1 MAGASP
7 QGDAAGAALP
17 PDTPASSD
25 GPDRHVYIARLARL
39 TILGATPAWRGAAL
53 ALLLTGAAALLRWAL
68 SPIGPDIA
76 PFATFYVSTMLA
88 ALLGG
93 AAAGALGLVLA
104 GFIAWLAFLPPAW
117 TLALPGQTLANLALF
132 AGTQAAVV
140 ALAVVLRNALHRAAT
155 AEAELQAR
163 LAELEALMDLVPAGI
178 WFARGP
184 EVRAVTR
191 NRFAAEMLRVPAG
204 TGPRDQAPGLVS
216 LGHVALHEDGAPVP
230 PDRMP
235 LQRALDGEELRN
247 HEYDAVFAD
256 GEAISM
262 LFNARPIRDR
272 AGRITAAVSAGL
284 DVTALK
290 RTEAALREAIAA
302 RELLQREADH
312 RIKNSLQLVIS
323 VLRVQR
329 GRVHDPQAVAL
340 LDEALARIA
349 AVAEAHAAL
358 QRSPDLRDAEAGR
371 MLEELAGFV
380 GRLDPAVTIRCARSG
395 DTRLEVERAIPLGL
409 LVTELL
415 TNAVRH
421 AYPGRAGGVVEL
433 RVAGREDG
441 ALEVTVSDRG
451 IGMGEAPSP
460 GSLGRELVR
469 AMAAKVGAEVAT
481 RSMPGAGTEV
491 TLRIPRGAEAPA
503 TPAEASATA

>member
-1 MAGASP
+1 M
-7 QGDAAGAALP
+7 
-17 PDTPASSD
+17 

-39 TILGATPAWRGAAL
+39 TTLGERPAWRGPAL
-53 ALLLTGAAALLRWAL
+53 AVLLTGAAAALRLAL
-68 SPIGPDIA
+68 APAGPGVV

-93 AAAGALGLVLA
+93 AWSGTLAVLLAAATS
-104 GFIAWLAFLPPAW
+104 WLAFMPPPW
-117 TLALPGQTLANLALF
+117 TPALPGQTVANLAIF
-132 AGTQAAVV
+132 AATQAAVV
-140 ALAVVLRNALHRAAT
+140 ALAVVLRNALRRAAA
-155 AEAELQAR
+155 AEAELHAR

-184 EVRAVTR
+184 AVRAITR
-191 NRFAAEMLRVPAG
+191 NRFAAEMLRVPADSG
-204 TGPRDQAPGLVS
+204 MREQAPGLVS
-216 LGHVALHEDGAPVP
+216 LGHVALVEDGRPVP
-230 PDRMP
+230 PERMP
-235 LQRALDGEELRN
+235 LQRALSGEELRN
-247 HEYDAVFAD
+247 VEYDAVFAD
-256 GEAISM
+256 GEAIAM

-272 AGRITAAVSAGL
+272 TGRITAAVSAGL

-312 RIKNSLQLVIS
+312 RIKNSLQLVVS

-329 GRVHDPQAVAL
+329 DRVQDSQAVAL

-380 GRLDPAVTIRCARSG
+380 GRLDPAVTIRCTRSG

-433 RVAGREDG
+433 RVAGREGG
-441 ALEVTVSDRG
+441 ALQVTVADRG
-451 IGMGEAPSP
+451 VGMAKAPGP
-460 GSLGRELVR
+460 GSLGQELVR
-469 AMAAKVGAEVAT
+469 AMAAKIGAEVAT
-481 RSMPGAGTEV
+481 RSVPGAGTEV
-491 TLRIPRGAEAPA
+491 TLTIPRGAEAPA
-503 TPAEASATA
+503 SPAEAAATA

>member
-1 MAGASP
+1 
-7 QGDAAGAALP
+7 
-17 PDTPASSD
+17 
-25 GPDRHVYIARLARL
+25 VYIARLARL
-39 TILGATPAWRGAAL
+39 TTLGGTPAWRGPAL
-53 ALLLTGAAALLRWAL
+53 AMLLTGAAALLRWAL
-68 SPIGPDIA
+68 APIGPDIV

-93 AAAGALGLVLA
+93 AWSGALALLLGA
-104 GFIAWLAFLPPAW
+104 AISWLAFLPPAW
-117 TLALPGQTLANLALF
+117 VLALPGQTVANLVLF
-132 AGTQAAVV
+132 AATQAAVV
-140 ALAVVLRNALHRAAT
+140 ALAVVLRNALRRAAT
-155 AEAELQAR
+155 AEAELQHR

-184 EVRAVTR
+184 EVRAITR
-191 NRFAAEMLRVPAG
+191 NRFASEMLRVPYD
-204 TGPRDQAPGLVS
+204 TGMREAAPGLVT
-216 LGHVALHEDGAPVP
+216 LGHVTLVEDGRPVP
-230 PDRMP
+230 PGRMP
-235 LQRALDGEELRN
+235 LRRALDGEELRN
-247 HEYDAVFAD
+247 VEYEAAFAD
-256 GEAISM
+256 GDAISM

-312 RIKNSLQLVIS
+312 RIKNSLQLVVS

-329 GRVHDPQAVAL
+329 GRVHDAQAVAL
-340 LDEALARIA
+340 LDEALARIT

-380 GRLDPAVTIRCARSG
+380 GRLDPAVTIRCARCG
-395 DTRLEVERAIPLGL
+395 DTRLDVERAIPLGL

-441 ALEVTVSDRG
+441 ALEVTVADRG
-451 IGMGEAPSP
+451 VGMAEAGRS

-469 AMAAKVGAEVAT
+469 AMAAKIGAEVET
-481 RSMPGAGTEV
+481 RSVPGTGTEV
-491 TLRIPRGAEAPA
+491 VLRIPRGPQAPAAAAEAA
-503 TPAEASATA
+503 ATA